1 MEAMGHQQVHHLP
14 HLFTERHLI
23 VQARPLIQAM
33 TLNLLL
39 PNMETTGKLRTGVV
53 PAMVS
58 MVTNYTFPSPG
69 SFSSTYPYFAYPR

>member
-14 HLFTERHLI
+14 RLFMERHLT
-23 VQARPLIQAM
+23 VKAHLIQAM

-39 PNMETTGKLRTGVV
+39 PSMVTMGKLRIMEVGVV
-53 PAMVS
+53 PAI
-58 MVTNYTFPSPG
+58 MVTHYTFPSPG